1 MFFKASAAGRAAQ
14 AGHILPGDATALP
27 GGSVS
32 A

>member
-1 MFFKASAAGRAAQ
+1 MYFKASAAGRRAQ

-27 GGSVS
+27 GEGVR